1 MKNHGCKVK
10 KIIAVIIAVL
20 LAIVPTANIYAESST
35 VTTPVP
41 LIPGNA
47 TVNGMKIASVIDGT
61 DFTEEDG
68 LGKDSSGSNNIV
80 RSFDT
85 VMYTLSYTTAMKA
98 SSDNPAGYTE
108 GNLYFE
114 AVLPDTTIAE
124 AQFDMSSI
132 SSWSTAE
139 EKQNGS
145 DVVLSGYRHLDKG
158 DQPAVIPGA
167 GTLSIPVVI
176 KAAANGKQITPS
188 FKVWLDGD
196 EKTGTKIDQA
206 DTFTVTAI
214 PSLNMSLN
222 LADGGETWG
231 AKTSSNNEKLGDGI
245 IQNIAANIQVG
256 SKESA
261 KGVEAPNGPI
271 TFVLNLQGQFTD
283 TKGTTV
289 DTPESPK
296 IAYIEDTNGSA
307 DISYI
312 DDGNGKAIVTVSNYS
327 IPEIS
332 AGSATPINLITM
344 KLGVYQTQPQTIP
357 NNEKYEIIVTDS
369 DLMAKGISG
378 TSIDKATEGTNDNQT
393 IIDDDR
399 VNQSYQN
406 LAGSYYVGSDVGKYL
421 YTDGT
426 YATYNQNNE
435 VISNR
440 VWAHSSNE
448 KTIGENVICSAM
460 IESGWKSR
468 NPFTS
473 NANGVTASD
482 SLIKINPDVME
493 LPDQDEW
500 TVLVMNSKQDTSEAT
515 VHVRY
520 AAKPNGTNWNSI
532 EEAKEACTQDLVYYD
547 SREELERSGAICLGV
562 LFEVRD
568 ILAYGERADIVGV
581 VCYYTFKVKND
592 PLLLKNKAIGWTC
605 YDARMYTGSLYNPSV
620 NEHTETASLQKAF
633 VEEGVSSSATSK
645 WNAEN
650 RISNDWEPVGYDT
663 EGNKTSGNYN
673 SYVGNSFYIT
683 GLSATLNFAIKSED
697 DNEQTKTVYDV
708 SQGDQ
713 QVDLVLNPTMSATN
727 DASIKVQ
734 YSIRVLDG
742 CSLIQDKSIMGGTY
756 NSSTGEVDGGTPI
769 EFTSSKYNETKHYT
783 TYYYSVPSIRPSEI
797 QPLHVSVN
805 INSDEVSN
813 GQAFPFRSWF
823 YYGQSDEKLTM
834 FNTSSTA
841 CSVLKIGEMRFSKTV
856 VTDGATA
863 ATGTIA
869 AAKNG
874 LTYKIGMQDTSAIDI
889 KDMKVLDVL
898 PFNGDHLGTEYT
910 GTYSV
915 KSILLSL
922 GGASVNDKNIKLYYT
937 ESKDVQ
943 VANYNAAN
951 ADPTDGSWTAAENS
965 GTDSEPIYQ
974 VSQHSTAILVTGDIG
989 SGNTYTLSLPFD
1001 VSKSLGSLGNEATVA
1016 SPDLP
1021 NTLHINGTETKIER
1035 AVNIINKL
1043 TNILTNN
1050 TNVIWPERSD
1060 YTETLTAKNGYRLP
1074 STIVVKAG
1082 NAELTPAEDPSAPK
1096 QGEYGYYAETGKI
1109 IIGGDSISDD
1119 IEVIA
1124 DAIPVYDL
1132 TNKLTNIT
1140 TDKSVSQK
1148 IETGQYYIETLTPAI
1163 GYELEE
1169 TIAVTIGDTP
1179 FTIAA
1184 GTVSNGISY
1193 DKSTGTV
1200 TIAGASVAGNVTI
1213 NAEATPI
1220 NCLIHFTANEGGTI
1234 SGGEDQT
1241 ISYGSSAKEGV
1252 VAVPNE
1258 NEIFVGWEYNYTGLD
1273 GKQYSGT
1280 TADYTSVS
1288 VLAKEVTFK
1297 AVFVPATNL
1306 TALADHGYVS
1316 VSSGTKPKET
1326 EALTNSTCAL
1336 SKDAYGKY
1344 PGISAFKAQDNYKLE
1359 KITLRDKSGAVA
1371 GTLDPTIST
1380 QQIINI
1386 NGSGQI
1392 FIVSANNDKTAGT
1405 VAMTDANGGIII
1417 DYGFEPK
1424 SYSVSNNLHG
1434 LSTGNTDNEIAT
1446 YKKDYIEYINPLYIP
1461 GTTYTQPETI
1471 VVRIGGNELKA
1482 ANDPDNPK
1490 PGEYGY
1496 NSKTG
1501 KVFIPGDEITGD
1513 IEITASASV
1522 TVINN
1527 LTNLITNNST
1537 ESIAVGEPYHE
1548 LISPEKGYRNPDT
1561 IIVTVSG
1568 KELKQS
1574 IDPLNPM
1581 TGEYGYDAKTGE
1593 LYVPAGNVTGS
1604 ITVTAKAE
1612 RIITV
1617 TSEIENG
1624 QCTSGDKF
1632 TIDRENGLSTTFR
1645 ANDGYEL
1652 PDSITVLIGDKTI
1665 TVVSGSNVDGIFYD
1679 KATGKVTITSEG
1691 LLDDVIINGECVKIP
1706 VIIPENPEGHENQES
1721 EKNGMS
1727 AGNSAVDTGAGK
1739 DLMNWICVTFTA
1751 LIAATALVACKRK
1764 FSR

>member
-1 MKNHGCKVK
+1 
-10 KIIAVIIAVL
+10 
-20 LAIVPTANIYAESST
+20 
-35 VTTPVP
+35 
-41 LIPGNA
+41 
-47 TVNGMKIASVIDGT
+47 
-61 DFTEEDG
+61 
-68 LGKDSSGSNNIV
+68 
-80 RSFDT
+80 
-85 VMYTLSYTTAMKA
+85 
-98 SSDNPAGYTE
+98 
-108 GNLYFE
+108 
-114 AVLPDTTIAE
+114 
-124 AQFDMSSI
+124 
-132 SSWSTAE
+132 
-139 EKQNGS
+139 
-145 DVVLSGYRHLDKG
+145 
-158 DQPAVIPGA
+158 
-167 GTLSIPVVI
+167 
-176 KAAANGKQITPS
+176 
-188 FKVWLDGD
+188 
-196 EKTGTKIDQA
+196 
-206 DTFTVTAI
+206 
-214 PSLNMSLN
+214 
-222 LADGGETWG
+222 
-231 AKTSSNNEKLGDGI
+231 
-245 IQNIAANIQVG
+245 
-256 SKESA
+256 
-261 KGVEAPNGPI
+261 
-271 TFVLNLQGQFTD
+271 LNLQGQFTD
-283 TKGTTV
+283 TKGTTAG
-289 DTPESPK
+289 TSESPK
-296 IAYIEDTNGSA
+296 IAYIEDANGNA

-312 DDGNGKAIVTVSNYS
+312 DNGNGKAIVTVSNYS

-332 AGSATPINLITM
+332 AGSATPINIITM

-406 LAGSYYVGSDVGKYL
+406 LSGSYYVGSDVGKYL

-440 VWAHSSNE
+440 IWAHSSDE

-460 IESGWKSR
+460 IESGWKAR

-493 LPDQDEW
+493 LPSQDDW

-520 AAKPNGTNWNSI
+520 AAKPDGTNWNSI

-547 SREELERSGAICLGV
+547 SREELEKSGAICLGV
-562 LFEVRD
+562 LFEVRN
-568 ILAYGERADIVGV
+568 ILAYGERSDTVGV
-581 VCYYTFKVKND
+581 VCYYTFKIKND

-605 YDARMYTGSLYNPSV
+605 YDARLYTGSLYNPSI

-633 VEEGVSSSATSK
+633 LEEGVSTSATSK

-663 EGNKTSGNYN
+663 EGNRTSGNYN

-683 GLSATLNFAIKSED
+683 GLSATLNFAIESED
-697 DNEQTKTVYDV
+697 DTEQTKTVYDV

-713 QVDLVLNPTMSATN
+713 QVDLVLNPTVNATN

-734 YSIRVLDG
+734 YSIRVWDG
-742 CSLIQDKSIMGGTY
+742 CSLTQDKAVVGGTY
-756 NSSTGEVDGGTPI
+756 NSATGEIDGGTPI
-769 EFTSSKYNETKHYT
+769 EFTSSKYNATNHYT
-783 TYYYSVPSIRPSEI
+783 TYYYSVSSIRPSEI

-805 INSDEVSN
+805 INSNEVSN
-813 GQAFPFRSWF
+813 GQAFPFRAWF

-834 FNTSSTA
+834 FNTSSAT
-841 CSVLKIGEMRFSKTV
+841 CSVVKIGEMRFSKTV

-874 LTYKIGMQDTSAIDI
+874 LTYRIGMQDTSAIDI

-898 PFNGDHLGTEYT
+898 PFNGDLLGTEYT

-922 GGASVNDKNIKLYYT
+922 GGASVSDKNIKLYYT
-937 ESKDVQ
+937 ESKNVQ

-965 GTDSEPIYQ
+965 GTDLEPIYQ
-974 VSQHSTAILVTGDIG
+974 VSQHPTAILVTGDIG

-1035 AVNIINKL
+1035 AVNIINTL

-1060 YTETLTAKNGYRLP
+1060 YTETLTAKKGYRLP

-1082 NAELTPAEDPSAPK
+1082 NAELIPAEDPSAPK
-1096 QGEYGYYAETGKI
+1096 QGEYGYDAETGKI

-1124 DAIPVYDL
+1124 DAIPVYNL

-1140 TDKSVSQK
+1140 TDKPVSQK

-1163 GYELEE
+1163 GYELPE
-1169 TIAVTIGDTP
+1169 TITVTIGNMP

-1200 TIAGASVAGNVTI
+1200 TIAGASATGNVII

-1241 ISYGSSAKEGV
+1241 ISYGLSAKAGV
-1252 VAVPNE
+1252 VVTPNE
-1258 NEIFVGWEYNYTGLD
+1258 NKTFAGWEYNYTGLD

-1280 TADYTSVS
+1280 TVDYTSVA
-1288 VLAKEVTFK
+1288 VLAKEVTFN
-1297 AVFVPATNL
+1297 AVFVPSANL
-1306 TALADHGYVS
+1306 TAISDHGYVS
-1316 VSSGTKPKET
+1316 VSAGTKPKET
-1326 EALTNSTCAL
+1326 ESLTNASCVL
-1336 SKDAYGKY
+1336 DKDANVKF
-1344 PGISAFKAQDNYKLE
+1344 PGVSAFKAQNNYKLD
-1359 KITLRDKSGAVA
+1359 KISLRDKSGAVV
-1371 GTLDPTIST
+1371 GTLDPTVST
-1380 QQIINI
+1380 PQIIDI
-1386 NGSGQI
+1386 NGSEQTL
-1392 FIVSANNDKTAGT
+1392 IVSANNDKTAGT
-1405 VAMTDANGGIII
+1405 VAIADANGGIII

-1434 LSTGNTDNEIAT
+1434 LSTGNTDSEIAT
-1446 YKKDYIEYINPLYIP
+1446 YKKDYIEYINPLYIS
-1461 GTTYTQPETI
+1461 GTTYTQPEMI
-1471 VVRIGGNELKA
+1471 VVKIGGNELKA

-1501 KVFIPGDEITGD
+1501 KVFIPGNEITGD

-1522 TVINN
+1522 TVVNH
-1527 LTNLITNNST
+1527 LTNLITNNMAA
-1537 ESIAVGEPYHE
+1537 SIAVGEPYHE

-1561 IIVTVSG
+1561 IIVTVGG

-1574 IDPLNPM
+1574 IDSLNPM

-1593 LYVPAGNVTGS
+1593 VYIPAGSVTGS
-1604 ITVTAKAE
+1604 INVTAEAE
-1612 RIITV
+1612 KIITV
-1617 TSEIENG
+1617 TCNIENG
-1624 QCTSGDKF
+1624 VSTSGEKMTVDQKNGF
-1632 TIDRENGLSTTFR
+1632 TATLKS
-1645 ANDGYEL
+1645 NDGYEL
-1652 PDSITVLIGDKTI
+1652 PNSITVLIGEKMV
-1665 TVVSGSNVDGIFYD
+1665 TVVSGNSVNGIYYD
-1679 KATGKVTITSEG
+1679 KLTGKLTIAADELSA
-1691 LLDDVIINGECVKIP
+1691 DVIINANCVKLP
-1706 VIIPENPEGHENQES
+1706 VIIPENPENQDS
-1721 EKNGMS
+1721 EKNGTS
-1727 AGNSAVDTGAGK
+1727 AENITVDTGAGK
-1739 DLMNWICVTFTA
+1739 DLMNWICATFA
-1751 LIAATALVACKRK
+1751 SLATVAALVAYKRK